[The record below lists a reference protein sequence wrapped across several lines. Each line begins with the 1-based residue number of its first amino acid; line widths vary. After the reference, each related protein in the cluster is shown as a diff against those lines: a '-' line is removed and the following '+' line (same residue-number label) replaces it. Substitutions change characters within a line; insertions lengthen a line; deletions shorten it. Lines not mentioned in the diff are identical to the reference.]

1 MIGGAVL
8 NPHKPAT
15 EKPSTETPQR
25 PSRLPTAAA
34 AQHDKKYHHCDCY
47 GHPLG
52 LPNYK
57 VLAQPRTNNYYNATG
72 GCPCIPRS
80 AAHPGSWRNKRE
92 QLRSTANHF
101 PFGCTKKRPGTTC
114 CVHAGETYGWLP
126 GPHKVLAKN
135 CAASGLCDT
144 FGNMAFKKPIR
155 SQDKDSDVSSVTTQK
170 LAKLEEL
177 ILREHGERRRIEMD
191 VDELEDIKKRG
202 AENDYKVD
210 YENEKKRKQAMAASE
225 GQLKELLREVRGIV
239 NRPLNQTN
247 IDILRGI
254 VDRQEQFMQLR
265 SLRAHEDF
273 PPIIHP

>member
-1 MIGGAVL
+1 M
-8 NPHKPAT
+8 
-15 EKPSTETPQR
+15 
-25 PSRLPTAAA
+25 
-34 AQHDKKYHHCDCY
+34 
-47 GHPLG
+47 
-52 LPNYK
+52 
-57 VLAQPRTNNYYNATG
+57 
-72 GCPCIPRS
+72 
-80 AAHPGSWRNKRE
+80 
-92 QLRSTANHF
+92 
-101 PFGCTKKRPGTTC
+101 
-114 CVHAGETYGWLP
+114 
-126 GPHKVLAKN
+126 
-135 CAASGLCDT
+135 
-144 FGNMAFKKPIR
+144 
-155 SQDKDSDVSSVTTQK
+155 SSVTTQK